1 MSKIIATDHFD
12 TQNWDIDMSSL
23 GPFYA
28 DLIIRFTDVGPV
40 IEFKDLQFKYELRQG
55 DNIKRYGTYPQPHVI
70 KYVRTDQTYL
80 VMERLNNLV
89 PDQTY
94 QLYLWAKNNGKSFEK
109 TVEFTVPRPTQPYE
123 SWTWDG
129 DKWEPP
135 VPRPEGEDS
144 SYSWNETDQ
153 KWVME

>member
-1 MSKIIATDHFD
+1 MTDHYE
-12 TQNWDIDMSSL
+12 TGNWDIDLSNL
-23 GPFYA
+23 KPFYA
-28 DLIIRFTDVGPV
+28 NLCFGFTDIAP
-40 IEFKDLQFKYELRQG
+40 IIDFKDLQFKYEFRQG
-55 DNIKRYGTYPQPHVI
+55 MNIKQYGVYPPPNVRYI
-70 KYVRTDQTYL
+70 RTDQKYIVT
-80 VMERLNNLV
+80 ERLVNLI

-144 SYSWNETDQ
+144 LYTWNETDQ
-153 KWVME
+153 KWVLEEMG